1 MGEKLVTPVI
11 IFTVS
16 FSSAL
21 ASVSGGQKK
30 IIVGRTSGCM
40 SVSTLLSVAL
50 WVNFDQRPHLLR
62 F

>member
-16 FSSAL
+16 LSSAL
-21 ASVSGGQKK
+21 ASVSEGP
-30 IIVGRTSGCM
+30 SM
-40 SVSTLLSVAL
+40 SISIQLSVAL
-50 WVNFDQRPHLLR
+50 WIHLDPQLH